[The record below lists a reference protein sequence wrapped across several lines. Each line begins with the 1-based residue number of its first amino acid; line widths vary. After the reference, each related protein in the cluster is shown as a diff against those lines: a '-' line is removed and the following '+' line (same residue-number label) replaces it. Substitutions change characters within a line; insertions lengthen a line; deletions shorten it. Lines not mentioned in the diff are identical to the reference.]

1 MAAAE
6 TFVIVGA
13 GLAGGRAVETL
24 RKEGF
29 DGRIVLI
36 GSEQHRPYN
45 RPPLSKD
52 YLRGE
57 AKLDAVYEYD
67 EDFAAANA
75 IEQRLGSTVDS
86 IEVADSRLVLDTG
99 EQVGYD
105 RLLLATGS
113 EPRRLPRA
121 DDTLTGVRYLRTIE
135 DSDRLRTLIEQA
147 NRVVVVGAGWIGCEV
162 AASARQLGREV
173 SLVAPISVPL
183 EEVLGP
189 ELGAVYRDIHADHG
203 VDLRL
208 DTAVDGFVGSDGA
221 VEGVRTDAGEVIA
234 GDLVVV
240 GIGVRPRTQLA
251 ERAGLTVDNGVVT
264 DEHLATSAPG
274 IYAAGDIASAWYPF
288 YGTHIRVEHWQT
300 ARTQGVSAAKN
311 MMGTPEPYDRIP
323 YFYSDQYDT
332 GMEYSGH
339 ATKWDR
345 VVFRGD
351 VSGRKF
357 VAFWLEQDRV
367 LAGLAMN
374 VWKTTKPV
382 EALIRSRQAV
392 DVDRLTDESVPLTDL
407 VPAPS

>member
-6 TFVIVGA
+6 TFVVVGA

-57 AKLDAVYEYD
+57 AKLDDVYEYD
-67 EDFAAANA
+67 GDFAAANT

-99 EQVGYD
+99 EQIGFD

-113 EPRRLPRA
+113 EPRRLPGA
-121 DDTLTGVRYLRTIE
+121 DDTLAGVQYLRTIE

-147 NRVVVVGAGWIGCEV
+147 SRVVVVGAGWIGCEV

-208 DTAVDGFVGSDGA
+208 DTTVDGFVGSDGA
-221 VEGVRTDAGEVIA
+221 VAGVRTSTGEVIA

-251 ERAGLTVDNGVVT
+251 ERAGLAVDNGVIT

-274 IYAAGDIASAWYPF
+274 IYAAGDIASTWYPF
-288 YGTHIRVEHWQT
+288 YGTHIRVEHWAT
-300 ARTQGVSAAKN
+300 ARSQGVSAAKN
-311 MMGTPEPYDRIP
+311 MMGTPAPYDRIP

-332 GMEYSGH
+332 GMEYSGY

-351 VSGRKF
+351 VGGRKF
-357 VAFWLEQDRV
+357 VAFWLDQDRV
-367 LAGLAMN
+367 VAGLAMN

-407 VPAPS
+407 VPASG